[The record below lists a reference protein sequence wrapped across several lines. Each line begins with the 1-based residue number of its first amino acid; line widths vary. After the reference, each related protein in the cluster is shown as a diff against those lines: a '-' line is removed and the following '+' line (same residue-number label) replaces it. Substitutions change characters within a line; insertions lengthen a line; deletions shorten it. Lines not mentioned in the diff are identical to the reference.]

1 LAKEAPIRT
10 RLLVS
15 LIHKASYPIHFLSSI
30 IRCNGYR
37 RMAKLLSYG
46 GRRSRS
52 EIWSRVVDEKVRA
65 FPLASFFGG
74 CKDTDPFEIV
84 DCRPATEILFPAF
97 LLRGEFLCVAEVIS
111 GRGLLKFT
119 VDEPSALHHQ
129 LDLLVPR
136 EPPPGFFRFESKLED
151 HRQGR
156 HS

>member
-1 LAKEAPIRT
+1 MKSLAVLREEQKAEVEHRRASAV
-10 RLLVS
+10 RLVDRRLQP
-15 LIHKASYPIHFLSSI
+15 HK
-30 IRCNGYR
+30 
-37 RMAKLLSYG
+37 
-46 GRRSRS
+46 